1 MGNEEPKKS
10 VSRSL
15 GEFFG
20 HIWKGV
26 TEPVEGERKIVVREE
41 KSEEVRETPAG
52 TVIVRR
58 TIVEEME
65 VRPETSREEGGPAR

>member
-1 MGNEEPKKS
+1 MGNDETKKS

-26 TEPVEGERKIVVREE
+26 TEPVEGDRKIVVREE
-41 KSEEVRETPAG
+41 KTEEVRQTPTG

-58 TIVEEME
+58 TVVEEME
-65 VRPETSREEGGPAR
+65 VRPDAAARDEGKQ